1 MEKRVARAVGLVV
14 SIFIVLL
21 LVFLGPAGAVLV
33 SLSIADSNINQGEPI
48 DFEYT
53 FTVEDEETINIHN
66 FTLILTGPENI
77 TCSFYPNG
85 TKIDYCPGITIIQ
98 TDPGNETFGYGY
110 GYNYLPGTLKFKIL
124 INSSL
129 LDPGHYFAEILALY
143 DSSSKTTEIK
153 NFTIGIPF
161 EPVSICSFRSKL
173 GSAMFNNSE
182 FGDENRLS
190 LNLPIS
196 KNNKKGQG
204 IFTSQFNKHRLSY
217 KFEVSK
223 ATRISQNTVEFDI
236 SGSFR
241 DDLKERETK
250 SGKIVLDKANN
261 KASLTIIGLTVSEM
275 DVTFIRGC

>member
-1 MEKRVARAVGLVV
+1 MDNRFARAVGLVV

-110 GYNYLPGTLKFKIL
+110 GYNYLPGTLKFKII
-124 INSSL
+124 INTTSL
-129 LDPGHYFAEILALY
+129 PSGEYNNKVNAFY
-143 DSSSKTTEIK
+143 DETSKETSFRK
-153 NFTIGIPF
+153 FTIGLAF
-161 EPVSICSFRSKL
+161 EPLTICSFRAKVGETRFDNRSFADRSK
-173 GSAMFNNSE
+173 
-182 FGDENRLS
+182 LS
-190 LNLPIS
+190 LNIPIS
-196 KNNKKGQG
+196 KNNKEGQG
-204 IFTSQFNKHRLSY
+204 TFTSQLKKDRISY
-217 KFEVSK
+217 KFKVTS
-223 ATRISQNTVEFDI
+223 ATRLSNSTVQFEI
-236 SGSFR
+236 EGKFR
-241 DDLKERETK
+241 DDLKTDEPQT
-250 SGKIVLDKANN
+250 GQILLDKSTS
-261 KASLTIIGLTVSEM
+261 KASLIAGSLNASSL
-275 DVTFIRGC
+275 DVTFIKGC